1 MGSIIRNLNLCQEFQ
16 MLKKFGDSLLTR
28 ANKLN
33 DISGQLDEAM
43 KNDEASPH
51 RDRVSKSLT

>member
-1 MGSIIRNLNLCQEFQ
+1 
-16 MLKKFGDSLLTR
+16 MLKKFGDSLLNR
-28 ANKLN
+28 ANKLH

-51 RDRVSKSLT
+51 HDRVAKSLT

>member
-1 MGSIIRNLNLCQEFQ
+1 
-16 MLKKFGDSLLTR
+16 MLKKFGDSLLTQ

>member
-1 MGSIIRNLNLCQEFQ
+1 
-16 MLKKFGDSLLTR
+16 MLKKFGESWLTR